1 MLYKRGTKIMVGIK
15 NNRRT
20 QYTKKVIKE
29 AVLSLLEDNSPETIT
44 VIDVCKIA
52 DVNRSTFYRYYDDI
66 YACIDEIEG
75 EFIDDLKI
83 PDNMTPMEGLR
94 ALLEAFYKNPI
105 LSNLAFVEGKTK
117 LLERLHDAIDKNHPT
132 PKHQLILTPYT
143 EIYVMT
149 GMQGVLRKWVK
160 GGLKETPA
168 ELTQIIWKL
177 FFAEDVRE
185 LFDIEDIK

>member
-1 MLYKRGTKIMVGIK
+1 MVGIK

-83 PDNMTPMEGLR
+83 PEDITPMNGLQ
-94 ALLEAFYKNPI
+94 AVLEAFYKNPI

-117 LLERLHDAIDKNHPT
+117 LLEKLHQAIDSNHPAPDPT
-132 PKHQLILTPYT
+132 SIMNPYT
-143 EIYVMT
+143 ETYVMT

-160 GGLKETPA
+160 DGLQQTPA
-168 ELTQIIWKL
+168 ELTEIIWNL
-177 FFAEDVRE
+177 FFAK
-185 LFDIEDIK
+185 DIRNIFNENEMV